1 MQGILT
7 RFDENSG
14 VGRITSDDGMQL
26 LMHKTS
32 IDSNPSPLKLGQ
44 TVEFR
49 IYYGPNGPI
58 AENVHRLRL

>member
-1 MQGILT
+1 MQGIPM

-14 VGRITSDDGMQL
+14 VGRITRDDGIHL

-49 IYYGPNGPI
+49 IERSHCGKRSSFAVI
-58 AENVHRLRL
+58 VL

>member
-1 MQGILT
+1 MQGILM

-14 VGRITSDDGMQL
+14 VGRITSDDGIQL

-49 IYYGPNGPI
+49 IGRSHCGKRSSFAVI
-58 AENVHRLRL
+58 VL